1 VSHSYAGSL
10 VGSGRNGVRL
20 HHAERSVATDLS
32 RAGVALMSPPA
43 GSTARASMVLATLQ
57 VDLGDVFLKS
67 AVPLPG
73 KSAISL
79 RLSASAPINAAVAWF
94 ALD

>member
-1 VSHSYAGSL
+1 
-10 VGSGRNGVRL
+10 
-20 HHAERSVATDLS
+20 
-32 RAGVALMSPPA
+32 
-43 GSTARASMVLATLQ
+43 MVLATLQ